1 MCVLWFYNKW
11 IIISIIITD
20 NAVESLKD
28 VKISSLGQ
36 QLISAE
42 ECVTKREIEYWIA
55 SYVVSI
61 LWGI

>member
-42 ECVTKREIEYWIA
+42 ECGTKREIEYWIT

>member
-11 IIISIIITD
+11 ILISIIITD

-42 ECVTKREIEYWIA
+42 ECGTKREIEYWIA